1 MREAENAGM
10 EEKIYGGSS
19 KGGKLKLKLSYA
31 SNTAAAEAAATVVA
45 AATAAAATAE
55 AATTAGTAFYS
66 QTRLRDE
73 IETSSNA
80 RKTVQFV
87 RPDSLA
93 PSSRVRDEA
102 MHSFQAN
109 FELGEAE

>member
-55 AATTAGTAFYS
+55 TATTAGTAFYS
-66 QTRLRDE
+66 QTY
-73 IETSSNA
+73 SNVG
-80 RKTVQFV
+80 RFPTTIT
-87 RPDSLA
+87 DITL
-93 PSSRVRDEA
+93 EL
-102 MHSFQAN
+102 SFQLLENPAKALN
-109 FELGEAE
+109 YFYSEIKASS